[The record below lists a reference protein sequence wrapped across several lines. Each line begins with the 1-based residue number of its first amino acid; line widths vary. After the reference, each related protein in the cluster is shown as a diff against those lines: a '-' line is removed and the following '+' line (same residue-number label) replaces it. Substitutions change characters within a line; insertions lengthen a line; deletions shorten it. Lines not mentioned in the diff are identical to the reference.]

1 MLSHGACGPASGT
14 RGGREPSRGAVSE
27 RAGATYSMAGL
38 GGQPAAGPKTDM
50 MLLNELSQR
59 LGEVI
64 IKPDPK
70 QVSRV
75 PPFEFEAELM
85 LDKRFATGR
94 GSSKKL
100 AQQAAAKRLLAQF
113 PPDLLLA
120 QFPRPTPGVE
130 ATAHGSVDEIDSAE
144 RERRPSASNAEFE
157 LHRDARRESE
167 LHAKFTSLP
176 PAPLFLDLEFGYER
190 AGPLLALVQLAGRG
204 GPAHLLDTVAEP
216 RLAELLTRMLP
227 HDATERVVLH
237 GGGQD
242 QLVLASHGVLFRE
255 LRVFDTQVAH
265 EILTG
270 KKERSLH
277 DTVEHWL
284 GSDHGLVPNKDSD
297 DMRRFMKNNQWLL
310 APRPLPPFALQYAAK
325 DVLCL
330 EPTYNAMLK
339 KLDSAQLALALRLSV
354 DKDELERWRKTQA
367 EEKWRA
373 SKAAPAAAA
382 DHAHPL

>member
-1 MLSHGACGPASGT
+1 
-14 RGGREPSRGAVSE
+14 
-27 RAGATYSMAGL
+27 MADL

-50 MLLNELSQR
+50 SLLHELSQR

-64 IKPDPK
+64 IKPDPT
-70 QVSRV
+70 QVSTV
-75 PPFEFEAELM
+75 PPVFQAELL

-100 AQQAAAKRLLAQF
+100 AQQAAAKLLLAQF

-144 RERRPSASNAEFE
+144 RESRPSASIAEFE

-176 PAPLFLDLEFGYER
+176 PAPLFLDLEFGWVPDHAY
-190 AGPLLALVQLAGRG
+190 PILALAQLAGRG

-216 RLAELLTRMLP
+216 RLAALLTRMLP
-227 HDATERVVLH
+227 HDAAERVVLH

-242 QLVLASHGVLFRE
+242 ELVLASHGVLFRG

-270 KKERSLH
+270 KKERSLRV
-277 DTVEHWL
+277 TVEHWL
-284 GSDHGLVPNKDSD
+284 GSDHGLVPKNKDSD
-297 DMRRFMKNNQWLL
+297 EMRRFMKNNQWLE
-310 APRPLPPFALQYAAK
+310 RPLPPFALQYAAQ

-330 EPTYNAMLK
+330 EPTYNAMLRQ
-339 KLDSAQLALALRLSV
+339 LDSAQLALALRLSV
-354 DKDELERWRKTQA
+354 DKGELERWRKTQA
-367 EEKWRA
+367 EETWRA

-382 DHAHPL
+382 DQAHPL